1 MRSSADLLAYDAK
14 FALGFLSNA
23 RRFNGEQHTSVLV
36 LSQMTR
42 VLTHIMFLAVAM
54 TRAQALLIVIG
65 DAAILCV
72 DPLWRAFMNYIYLQK
87 GWRGDEPTW
96 DVNAPV
102 LTDADYADELREAIA
117 AEMNAVIAQLPP
129 EEDIEAEANVDRNVW
144 VNEDSTDW

>member
-23 RRFNGEQHTSVLV
+23 RRFNGESHSCLHGE
-36 LSQMTR
+36 MAC
-42 VLTHIMFLAVAM
+42 VLTYVTFLAVAM